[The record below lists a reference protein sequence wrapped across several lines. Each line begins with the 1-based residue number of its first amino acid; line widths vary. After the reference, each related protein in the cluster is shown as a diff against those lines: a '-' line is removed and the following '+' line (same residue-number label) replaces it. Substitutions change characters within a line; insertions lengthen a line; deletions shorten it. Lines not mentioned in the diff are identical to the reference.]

1 LDYISLSKEAD
12 EKFGLGK
19 YEEAKT
25 LMEKGLSLAK
35 RNRNHSF
42 QAVSKLNPFLQLD
55 SDQR

>member
-1 LDYISLSKEAD
+1 LSKEAD